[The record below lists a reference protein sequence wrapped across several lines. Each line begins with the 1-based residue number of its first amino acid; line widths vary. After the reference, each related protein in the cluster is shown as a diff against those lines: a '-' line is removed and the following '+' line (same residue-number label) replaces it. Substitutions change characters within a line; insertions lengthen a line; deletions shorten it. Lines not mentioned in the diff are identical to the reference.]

1 MKIIKKLVFSLL
13 LSVMTTISYGQEN
26 VNNFIIDNS
35 ELVWQKVFETSM
47 TFEELKEKIKDSG
60 LFEKVEISDNKLS
73 GEIKPFSADFNGA
86 GFSEMSAPIYIARST
101 LSGFIII
108 EYKEN
113 KYRVT
118 LKKILLTQKYT
129 DPLTNQG
136 ETTQLEFF
144 GLKNN
149 MYEMTNYFKKSP
161 SYILD
166 YTLTKKFD
174 FKDSTIKKEW

>member
-1 MKIIKKLVFSLL
+1 
-13 LSVMTTISYGQEN
+13 
-26 VNNFIIDNS
+26 
-35 ELVWQKVFETSM
+35 
-47 TFEELKEKIKDSG
+47 
-60 LFEKVEISDNKLS
+60 
-73 GEIKPFSADFNGA
+73 
-86 GFSEMSAPIYIARST
+86 
-101 LSGFIII
+101 
-108 EYKEN
+108 
-113 KYRVT
+113 VT